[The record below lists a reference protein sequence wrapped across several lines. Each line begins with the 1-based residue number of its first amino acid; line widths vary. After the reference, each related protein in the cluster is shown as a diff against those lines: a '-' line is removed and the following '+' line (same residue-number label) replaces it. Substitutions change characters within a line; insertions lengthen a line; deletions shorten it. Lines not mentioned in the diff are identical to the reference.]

1 MQGVAAHLLGVRYR
15 VRPDLVTRRC
25 TFCVDA
31 VVSDQP
37 PVPPPSGKVADE
49 TARTESGSKPEEEA
63 EKEESEDGEG
73 LGGGLLGLGDYGSDD
88 E

>member
-1 MQGVAAHLLGVRYR
+1 VQGVAAHLLGVRYR

-49 TARTESGSKPEEEA
+49 TAARGACASCDPRLEW
-63 EKEESEDGEG
+63 
-73 LGGGLLGLGDYGSDD
+73 
-88 E
+88 